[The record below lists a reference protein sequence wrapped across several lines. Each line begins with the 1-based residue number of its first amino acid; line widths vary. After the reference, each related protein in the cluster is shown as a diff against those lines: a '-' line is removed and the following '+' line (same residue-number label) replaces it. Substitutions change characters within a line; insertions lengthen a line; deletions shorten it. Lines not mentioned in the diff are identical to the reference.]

1 MSATHKKPKWKL
13 LRKTKARKCN
23 TMKAINMPMHHAK
36 LASASAMRKCVTTTK
51 NAKKEVREAKL
62 NEDTPIKINEKD
74 RRHEKTKLETKLESS
89 TPKYQT
95 RHERENNTPKIATRS
110 SQTTQMT
117 TT

>member
-1 MSATHKKPKWKL
+1 MKP
-13 LRKTKARKCN
+13 
-23 TMKAINMPMHHAK
+23 INMSIHHAK
-36 LASASAMRKCVTTTK
+36 LASASAMWKCVTTTK

-74 RRHEKTKLETKLESS
+74 RRHEKTKLESS
-89 TPKYQT
+89 TPKYKT